1 MALSVAYEREFT
13 ETEKKFHN
21 LAEKLRDYDV
31 VFEWHEV
38 SRKTFQFEDL
48 NKVEYVLEI
57 ADPTF
62 KTTWAG
68 YGDTYVIARVCPY
81 EATTHNRFYP
91 YAGQFGKWGTVVSRT
106 IDDNKTS
113 YHLYYTS
120 ALYVWDEVASSHKE
134 GTLSVSQV
142 SYLIQNI
149 IDEDRSKEVKELIK
163 KLQYK
168 DAEHRKIEDYLDDIT
183 DYAG

>member
-1 MALSVAYEREFT
+1 MAVVAYERDFT
-13 ETEKKFHN
+13 ETEMKFHN
-21 LAEKLRDYDV
+21 LAEKLSCYDV

-38 SRKTFQFEDL
+38 SRKKFKFEDG
-48 NKVEYVLEI
+48 NEVEYVMEI

-81 EATTHNRFYP
+81 ESTTHNWFYP
-91 YAGQFGKWGTVVSRT
+91 YAGKFGKWSTVVSRT

-113 YHLYYTS
+113 YHLYDTS

-134 GTLSVSQV
+134 GSLSVSQV

-149 IDEDRSKEVKELIK
+149 IDEGCSKEVKELIK
-163 KLQYK
+163 KLYYK
-168 DAEHRKIEDYLDDIT
+168 DGEHRKIEEYLDDII